1 MKFTQGK
8 HEKCRSGQL
17 KAKSLRKT
25 PGGYITMFPALWGP
39 PLYYDLMSREPT
51 KANGTLVLLKSTQH
65 WSWRS
70 AAGSRNGARSQ
81 QALAHTLVFFFFFFF
96 DVIFK
101 DIARSFGGRVSGV
114 TVEPV
119 NVGVVDIFF
128 LRPGAL
134 PLKHSFGR

>member
-1 MKFTQGK
+1 MARWYYSKVPNTGLGVPPPEAGTAREASK
-8 HEKCRSGQL
+8 PWRIRS
-17 KAKSLRKT
+17 
-25 PGGYITMFPALWGP
+25 
-39 PLYYDLMSREPT
+39 
-51 KANGTLVLLKSTQH
+51 
-65 WSWRS
+65 
-70 AAGSRNGARSQ
+70 
-81 QALAHTLVFFFFFFF
+81 FFFFFFF
-96 DVIFK
+96 LDVIFK